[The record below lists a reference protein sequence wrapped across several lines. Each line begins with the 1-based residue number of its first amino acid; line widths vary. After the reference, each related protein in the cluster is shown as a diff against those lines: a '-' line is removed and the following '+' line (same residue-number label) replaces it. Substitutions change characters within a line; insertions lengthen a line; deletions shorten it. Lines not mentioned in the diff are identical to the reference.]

1 MTGTLA
7 HVAFDIETSGLD
19 AADEVTVVGFELEL
33 GCRVFYQTGG
43 RDTESNDIETT
54 VQDRTGAHVEV
65 SAHQSE
71 RALLE
76 AVSAFVATRL
86 RSADILLV
94 GYNAETWHGG
104 FDLPFLRTR
113 YARYAACDVAWPFR
127 DLPYADVLPI
137 VRDLFNT
144 TDGDEESADL
154 DTAYEILCAGDAGAV
169 DPFDESDEAVA
180 AFEDGRFEDVVL
192 HNVADIRRTGQL
204 SSLAQRYCSKSDFDL
219 KSLTPTVHS
228 TD

>member
-1 MTGTLA
+1 
-7 HVAFDIETSGLD
+7 VAFDIETTGLD
-19 AADEVTVVGFELEL
+19 ATDEVTVVGFELEL

-43 RDTESNDIETT
+43 RETASDEIQT
-54 VQDRTGAHVEV
+54 VVQDQSGTHFEV
-65 SAHQSE
+65 SAHDSE

-86 RSADILLV
+86 RSADVLLV
-94 GYNAETWHGG
+94 AYNGETWHGG

-113 YARYAACDVAWPFR
+113 YAACDMPWPFR
-127 DLPYADVLPI
+127 DLPYADLLPI
-137 VRDLFNT
+137 VRELFNT
-144 TDGDEESADL
+144 TVGDEESADL

-169 DPFDESDEAVA
+169 DPFDDSDEAVA
-180 AFEDGRFEDVVL
+180 AFEAGRFEDVVL

-204 SSLAQRYCSKSDFDL
+204 STLAKRYCSKSDFDL
-219 KSLTPTVHS
+219 KSLTPTVDS

>member
-1 MTGTLA
+1 
-7 HVAFDIETSGLD
+7 
-19 AADEVTVVGFELEL
+19 
-33 GCRVFYQTGG
+33 
-43 RDTESNDIETT
+43 
-54 VQDRTGAHVEV
+54 VQDRTGTHVEV
-65 SAHQSE
+65 SAHDSE

-86 RSADILLV
+86 RSADVLLV
-94 GYNAETWHGG
+94 AYNGETWHGG

-113 YARYAACDVAWPFR
+113 YAACDVSWPFR
-127 DLPYADVLPI
+127 DLPYADLLPI

-169 DPFDESDEAVA
+169 DPFEESGEAVA

-219 KSLTPTVHS
+219 KSLTPTVDS
-228 TD
+228 AD

>member
-1 MTGTLA
+1 MAGTLA
-7 HVAFDIETSGLD
+7 HVAFDIETTGLD
-19 AADEVTVVGFELEL
+19 ATDEVTVVGFELEL
-33 GCRVFYQTGG
+33 GCRVFYQTSG
-43 RDTESNDIETT
+43 RDTDSNDVETA
-54 VQDRTGAHVEV
+54 VQDRTGIHIEV

-86 RSADILLV
+86 RSADVLLV

-113 YARYAACDVAWPFR
+113 YAACDVAWPFR

-137 VRDLFNT
+137 IQDLFNT
-144 TDGDEESADL
+144 TVDGDDPADL
-154 DTAYEILCAGDAGAV
+154 DTAYEILCAGDAGTV
-169 DPFDESDEAVA
+169 DPFDDSDEAVA

-192 HNVADIRRTGQL
+192 HNVEDIRRTGQL

-219 KSLTPTVHS
+219 KSLTPTVR
-228 TD
+228 DAD

>member
-7 HVAFDIETSGLD
+7 HVAFDIETTGFD

-33 GCRVFYQTGG
+33 GCRVFYQMGG
-43 RDTESNDIETT
+43 RDTDSDGIETA
-54 VQDRTGAHVEV
+54 VQDRTGTHVEV
-65 SAHQSE
+65 SAHDSE

-86 RSADILLV
+86 RSADVLLV
-94 GYNAETWHGG
+94 ADNGETWHGG

-113 YARYAACDVAWPFR
+113 YTACDVAWPFR

-137 VRDLFNT
+137 IRDLFNT
-144 TDGDEESADL
+144 KIGDEEPADL

-204 SSLAQRYCSKSDFDL
+204 SSLAKRSCSKSDFDL
-219 KSLTPTVHS
+219 KSLTPTVDS

>member
-1 MTGTLA
+1 MADTLA
-7 HVAFDIETSGLD
+7 HVAIDIETTGLD

-43 RDTESNDIETT
+43 RDTDSNDVETA
-54 VQDRTGAHVEV
+54 VQNRTGTYVEV
-65 SAHQSE
+65 SAHRSE
-71 RALLE
+71 QALLE

-86 RSADILLV
+86 RSADVLLV
-94 GYNAETWHGG
+94 GYNAETWRGG

-113 YARYAACDVAWPFR
+113 YAACDVAWPFQT
-127 DLPYADVLPI
+127 LPYADLLPV

-144 TDGDEESADL
+144 VVDGEESADL
-154 DTAYEILCAGDAGAV
+154 ETAYEVLCLGETATV
-169 DPFDESDEAVA
+169 DPFDDSVEAVA
-180 AFEDGRFEDVVL
+180 AFEDGRFEAVVL

-219 KSLTPTVHS
+219 KSLTPTVES
-228 TD
+228 EY

>member
-7 HVAFDIETSGLD
+7 HVAFDIETTGLD

-43 RDTESNDIETT
+43 RETASDEIQT
-54 VQDRTGAHVEV
+54 AVQDRTGTHVEV

-86 RSADILLV
+86 RSADVLLV
-94 GYNAETWHGG
+94 AYNGETWRGG
-104 FDLPFLRTR
+104 FDLPFLRT
-113 YARYAACDVAWPFR
+113 RYAACDVAWPFR

-144 TDGDEESADL
+144 TVGDEESADL

-169 DPFDESDEAVA
+169 DPFAESDEAVA
-180 AFEDGRFEDVVL
+180 AFENGRFEDVVL

-219 KSLTPTVHS
+219 KSLTPTVDS
-228 TD
+228 AD

>member
-1 MTGTLA
+1 VTDTLA
-7 HVAFDIETSGLD
+7 HVAFDIETSGLN
-19 AADEVTVVGFELEL
+19 AADEVTVIGFDLEL

-43 RDTESNDIETT
+43 RETDSDEIQT
-54 VQDRTGAHVEV
+54 AVQDRTGTHVEV
-65 SAHQSE
+65 SAHDSE

-76 AVSAFVATRL
+76 AMSAFVATRL
-86 RSADILLV
+86 RSDNILLV
-94 GYNAETWHGG
+94 AYNGETWRGG

-113 YARYAACDVAWPFR
+113 YAACDGDVAWPFR

-154 DTAYEILCAGDAGAV
+154 DTAYEILCTGDAGAV

-180 AFEDGRFEDVVL
+180 AFDDGRFEDVVL

-219 KSLTPTVHS
+219 KSLTPTVDS
-228 TD
+228 AD

>member
-1 MTGTLA
+1 MAGTLA
-7 HVAFDIETSGLD
+7 HVAFDIETTGLD
-19 AADEVTVVGFELEL
+19 ATDEVTVVGFELEL
-33 GCRVFYQTGG
+33 GCRVFYQTSG
-43 RDTESNDIETT
+43 RDTDSNDVETA
-54 VQDRTGAHVEV
+54 VQDRTGIHIEV

-86 RSADILLV
+86 RSADVLLV

-113 YARYAACDVAWPFR
+113 YAACDVAWPFR

-137 VRDLFNT
+137 IRDLFNT
-144 TDGDEESADL
+144 MMDGDDPAAL
-154 DTAYEILCAGDAGAV
+154 DTAYEILCAGEAGAA
-169 DPFDESDEAVA
+169 DPFNDSGDAVA
-180 AFEDGRFEDVVL
+180 AFKHGRFEAVVL

-204 SSLAQRYCSKSDFDL
+204 SSLAQRYCSKSDFNL
-219 KSLTPTVHS
+219 KSLTPTIDS

>member
-7 HVAFDIETSGLD
+7 HVAFDIETTGLD
-19 AADEVTVVGFELEL
+19 AADEVTVVGFELDL

-43 RDTESNDIETT
+43 REIASDEVQTA
-54 VQDRTGAHVEV
+54 VQDRTGVHVEV

-76 AVSAFVATRL
+76 AVSAFVVMRL
-86 RSADILLV
+86 RSADVLLV
-94 GYNAETWHGG
+94 AYNGETWRGG

-113 YARYAACDVAWPFR
+113 HAACDVAWPFR
-127 DLPYADVLPI
+127 DLPFADVLPI

-144 TDGDEESADL
+144 TVGDEEPADL
-154 DTAYEILCAGDAGAV
+154 DTAYEILCAGDAGAG
-169 DPFDESDEAVA
+169 DPFDESGEAVT

-219 KSLTPTVHS
+219 KSLTPTVDS
-228 TD
+228 AD

>member
-1 MTGTLA
+1 VTGTLA
-7 HVAFDIETSGLD
+7 HVAFDIETTGLD

-43 RDTESNDIETT
+43 RDTDSDDIQTG
-54 VQDRTGAHVEV
+54 VQDRTGTHVEV

-86 RSADILLV
+86 RSADVLVV
-94 GYNAETWHGG
+94 GYNGETWHGG
-104 FDLPFLRTR
+104 FDLPFLRT
-113 YARYAACDVAWPFR
+113 RYAACDVAWPFR

-137 VRDLFNT
+137 IRDLFNT
-144 TDGDEESADL
+144 TVDGDDPADL
-154 DTAYEILCAGDAGAV
+154 DTAYEILCAGAV
-169 DPFDESDEAVA
+169 NVSDPFADSDEAVA
-180 AFEDGRFEDVVL
+180 AFNDGRFEAVVL
-192 HNVADIRRTGQL
+192 HNVADIRRTAQL

-219 KSLTPTVHS
+219 KSLTPTVDS
-228 TD
+228 VD